1 MHLVSTCNS
10 GLENHGF
17 MDSVKIAF
25 RYPMTNKWR
34 QLFSIIYTVA
44 VSLPNVVALVYWAIV
59 VPHDVVDGMPTLWC
73 PQNARRLLICS
84 PVGKLFVNGDLKSF
98 CIINLYFISLVV
110 ALIEVFFLS
119 SIKPSGVCFFHISN
133 LHMSIRIKW
142 CLLDR
147 TDFST
152 AFPCPRLLALGHCS
166 SVLRLGLSW
175 PRSDGKLHIFLPG
188 TGSGWR
194 RKCCCWI
201 DCVCVAAKHL
211 WASCLENGATRADK
225 VVYGVAYGISGA
237 RDVIIGPL
245 EILEVWNWRN
255 KFSINSHHSLL
266 WMVYR
271 GSFVVSDDA
280 GWNGIRTFCMS
291 IR

>member
-1 MHLVSTCNS
+1 MRGGYWYVLQWGTSFLTATLNRFASSTCT
-10 GLENHGF
+10 LC
-17 MDSVKIAF
+17 
-25 RYPMTNKWR
+25 RW
-34 QLFSIIYTVA
+34 
-44 VSLPNVVALVYWAIV
+44 SL
-59 VPHDVVDGMPTLWC
+59 
-73 PQNARRLLICS
+73 
-84 PVGKLFVNGDLKSF
+84 
-98 CIINLYFISLVV
+98 
-110 ALIEVFFLS
+110 LS
-119 SIKPSGVCFFHISN
+119 SRFSSYLASSPQEYVFFHISS
-133 LHMSIRIKW
+133 LHLSIRIKW

-152 AFPCPRLLALGHCS
+152 ALPCPRLLALGHCS

-245 EILEVWNWRN
+245 EILG
-255 KFSINSHHSLL
+255 SLKL
-266 WMVYR
+266 
-271 GSFVVSDDA
+271 
-280 GWNGIRTFCMS
+280 TQ
-291 IR
+291 